1 MLLETSVDKKSNVT
15 AKVGLVG
22 ILGNLFLF
30 IIKMIVAVIS
40 KSQAMLADSINSG
53 TDILSSLMTL
63 IGGKLAAEAPDKGHN
78 YGHAKAEYVFSL
90 IISLI
95 MGYLAIK
102 IAWDGA
108 VSLIDRNV
116 FEISW
121 YLILV
126 CVITMITKFFLY
138 IYTHKIGEKN
148 DDILILANAQDHK
161 NDILVTASVLVGVI
175 AAVFKI
181 YWLDGIIAI
190 CIATRIFYVAIDF
203 FVQSYTVLIDRS
215 MDDVEIKE
223 IESIIKTYKNI
234 DHIDRI
240 TSKSTG
246 KSFIV
251 IVKVSV
257 DGNMTVNESHQIA
270 GKLKADIMKLK
281 NVYDVVVHINPV

>member
-1 MLLETSVDKKSNVT
+1 METSVDKKSNVT

-30 IIKMIVAVIS
+30 IIKIIVAVMS

-148 DDILILANAQDHK
+148 DDILINSNSKDPK

-234 DHIDRI
+234 DHIDKI

-270 GKLKADIMKLK
+270 GKLKSDIMKLK

>member
-1 MLLETSVDKKSNVT
+1 MKTSADRKSNVT
-15 AKVGLVG
+15 ARVGLVG
-22 ILGNLFLF
+22 IMGNLFLF
-30 IIKMIVAVIS
+30 VIKIIIAIVS

-63 IGGKLAAEAPDKGHN
+63 VGGKLAAEAPDKGHN

-95 MGYLAIK
+95 TGYLAIK

-116 FEISW
+116 FEFSW

-126 CVITMITKFFLY
+126 CAITMITKFFLY
-138 IYTHKIGEKN
+138 LYTRKVGKEN
-148 DDILILANAQDHK
+148 DDILILTNAQDHK

-175 AAVFKI
+175 AAVFKV
-181 YWLDGIIAI
+181 YWLDGIVAI
-190 CIATRIFYVAIDF
+190 CIATRIFYVAVDF
-203 FVQSYTVLIDRS
+203 FVQSYTVLIDKS
-215 MDDVEIKE
+215 MDDSEIKE
-223 IESIIKTYKNI
+223 IEDVIKCYENI
-234 DHIDRI
+234 DHIDKI

-257 DGNMTVNESHQIA
+257 DGNMTVNESHKIA
-270 GKLKADIMKLK
+270 GKLKSDIMKLK
-281 NVYDVVVHINPV
+281 NVYDVVVHINPA

>member
-1 MLLETSVDKKSNVT
+1 METSVDKKSNVT

-30 IIKMIVAVIS
+30 IIKIIVAVMS

-108 VSLIDRNV
+108 VSLIDKNV

-126 CVITMITKFFLY
+126 CIITMVTKFLLY
-138 IYTHKIGEKN
+138 LYTHKIGEKN

-161 NDILVTASVLVGVI
+161 NDILVTASVLVSVI

-234 DHIDRI
+234 DHIDKI

-257 DGNMTVNESHQIA
+257 DGNMSVNESHQIA
-270 GKLKADIMKLK
+270 GKLKSDIMKLK
-281 NVYDVVVHINPV
+281 NVYDVVIHINPV

>member
-1 MLLETSVDKKSNVT
+1 METSVDNKSNVT

-30 IIKMIVAVIS
+30 IIKIIVTIMS

-108 VSLIDRNV
+108 VSLIDKNV

-126 CVITMITKFFLY
+126 CIITMLTKFLLY
-138 IYTHKIGEKN
+138 VYTHKIGEKN

-234 DHIDRI
+234 DHIDKI

-270 GKLKADIMKLK
+270 GKLKSDIMKLK
-281 NVYDVVVHINPV
+281 NVYDVVIHINPV

>member
-1 MLLETSVDKKSNVT
+1 METSVDKKSNVT

-30 IIKMIVAVIS
+30 IIKIIVAVMS

-270 GKLKADIMKLK
+270 GKLKSDIMKLK
-281 NVYDVVVHINPV
+281 NVYDVVIHINPV

>member
-1 MLLETSVDKKSNVT
+1 METSVDKKSNVT

-30 IIKMIVAVIS
+30 IIKIIVAVMS

-108 VSLIDRNV
+108 GSLIDRNV

-270 GKLKADIMKLK
+270 GKLKSDIMKLK
-281 NVYDVVVHINPV
+281 NVYDVVIHINPV

>member
-30 IIKMIVAVIS
+30 IIKIIVAVMS

-108 VSLIDRNV
+108 VSLIDKNV

-126 CVITMITKFFLY
+126 CIITMVTKFLLY
-138 IYTHKIGEKN
+138 LYTHKIGEKN

-161 NDILVTASVLVGVI
+161 NDILVTASVLVSVI

-234 DHIDRI
+234 DHIDKI

-257 DGNMTVNESHQIA
+257 DGNMSVNESHQIA
-270 GKLKADIMKLK
+270 GKLKSDIMKLK
-281 NVYDVVVHINPV
+281 NVYDVVIHINPV

>member
-1 MLLETSVDKKSNVT
+1 MEKSVDNKSNVT
-15 AKVGLVG
+15 AKVGWVG

-30 IIKMIVAVIS
+30 IIKIIVAVMS

-108 VSLIDRNV
+108 VSLIDKNV

-148 DDILILANAQDHK
+148 EDILILANAQDHK
-161 NDILVTASVLVGVI
+161 NDILVTASVLIGVI
-175 AAVFKI
+175 AAIFKI
-181 YWLDGIIAI
+181 YWLDGVIAI

-234 DHIDRI
+234 DHVDKI

-257 DGNMTVNESHQIA
+257 DGNMTVNESHKIA
-270 GKLKADIMKLK
+270 GKLKSDIMKLK

>member
-1 MLLETSVDKKSNVT
+1 MEKSVDNKSNVT

-30 IIKMIVAVIS
+30 IIKIIVAVMS

-108 VSLIDRNV
+108 VSLIDKNV

-121 YLILV
+121 YLILG

-148 DDILILANAQDHK
+148 EDILILANAQDHK
-161 NDILVTASVLVGVI
+161 NDILVTASVLIGVI
-175 AAVFKI
+175 AAIFKI
-181 YWLDGIIAI
+181 YWLDGVIAI

-234 DHIDRI
+234 DHIDKI

-257 DGNMTVNESHQIA
+257 DGNMTVNESHKIA
-270 GKLKADIMKLK
+270 GKLKSDIMKLK

>member
-1 MLLETSVDKKSNVT
+1 METSVDKKSNVT

-30 IIKMIVAVIS
+30 IIKIIVAVMS

-126 CVITMITKFFLY
+126 CIITMVTKFLLY
-138 IYTHKIGEKN
+138 LYTHKIGEKN

-234 DHIDRI
+234 DHIDKI

-270 GKLKADIMKLK
+270 GKLKSDIMKLK
-281 NVYDVVVHINPV
+281 NVYDVVIHINPV

>member
-1 MLLETSVDKKSNVT
+1 MLLEANADNKSNVT

-30 IIKMIVAVIS
+30 IIKIIVAIAS

-108 VSLIDRNV
+108 VSLIDRNI

-126 CVITMITKFFLY
+126 CFITMITKFLLY
-138 IYTHKIGEKN
+138 LYTHKIGKKN
-148 DDILILANAQDHK
+148 EDILILANAQDHK
-161 NDILVTASVLVGVI
+161 NDILVTASVLIGII
-175 AAVFKI
+175 AAAFKI
-181 YWLDGIIAI
+181 YWLDGVIAI

-215 MDDVEIKE
+215 MDDAEIKE
-223 IESIIKTYKNI
+223 IEGIIKTYKNV
-234 DHIDRI
+234 DHIDKI

-251 IVKVSV
+251 IVKISV

-281 NVYDVVVHINPV
+281 NVYDVVIHINPV

>member
-1 MLLETSVDKKSNVT
+1 METSVDKKSNVT

-30 IIKMIVAVIS
+30 IIKIIVAVMS

-108 VSLIDRNV
+108 VSLIDKNV

-126 CVITMITKFFLY
+126 CIITMVTKFLLY
-138 IYTHKIGEKN
+138 LYTHKIGEKK

-175 AAVFKI
+175 AAIFKI

-234 DHIDRI
+234 DHIDKI

-257 DGNMTVNESHQIA
+257 DGNMSVNESHQIA
-270 GKLKADIMKLK
+270 GKLKSDIMKLK
-281 NVYDVVVHINPV
+281 NVYDVVIHINPV

>member
-1 MLLETSVDKKSNVT
+1 METSVDKKSNVT

-30 IIKMIVAVIS
+30 IIKIIVAVMS

-203 FVQSYTVLIDRS
+203 FVPSYTVLIDRS
-215 MDDVEIKE
+215 MDDAEIKE

>member
-1 MLLETSVDKKSNVT
+1 MSADRKSNVI
-15 AKVGLVG
+15 ARVGLVG
-22 ILGNLFLF
+22 IIGNLFLF
-30 IIKMIVAVIS
+30 VIKIIIAIVS

-63 IGGKLAAEAPDKGHN
+63 VGGKLAAEAPDKGHN

-95 MGYLAIK
+95 TGYLAIK
-102 IAWDGA
+102 IAWNGA

-116 FEISW
+116 FEFSW

-126 CVITMITKFFLY
+126 CAITMITKFFLY
-138 IYTHKIGEKN
+138 LYTRKVGKEN
-148 DDILILANAQDHK
+148 DDILILTNAQDHK
-161 NDILVTASVLVGVI
+161 NDILVTASVLVGIIV
-175 AAVFKI
+175 AVFKI

-234 DHIDRI
+234 DHIDKI

-270 GKLKADIMKLK
+270 GKLKSDIMKLK
-281 NVYDVVVHINPV
+281 NVYDVVIHINPV

>member
-1 MLLETSVDKKSNVT
+1 METSVDKKSNVT

-30 IIKMIVAVIS
+30 IIKIIVAVMS

-270 GKLKADIMKLK
+270 GKLKSDIMKLK

>member
-1 MLLETSVDKKSNVT
+1 METSVDKKSNVT

-30 IIKMIVAVIS
+30 IIKIIVAVMS

-108 VSLIDRNV
+108 VSLIDKNV

-126 CVITMITKFFLY
+126 CIITMVTKFLLY
-138 IYTHKIGEKN
+138 LYTHKIGEKN

-175 AAVFKI
+175 AAIFKI

-234 DHIDRI
+234 DHIDKI

-257 DGNMTVNESHQIA
+257 DGNMSVNESHQIA
-270 GKLKADIMKLK
+270 GKLKSDIMKLK
-281 NVYDVVVHINPV
+281 NVYDVVIHINPV

>member
-1 MLLETSVDKKSNVT
+1 METSVDKKSNVT

-30 IIKMIVAVIS
+30 IIKIIVAVMS

-215 MDDVEIKE
+215 MDDVEI
-223 IESIIKTYKNI
+223 ESIIKTYKNI
-234 DHIDRI
+234 DHIDKI

-270 GKLKADIMKLK
+270 GKLKSDIMKLK
-281 NVYDVVVHINPV
+281 NVYDVVIHINPV

>member
-1 MLLETSVDKKSNVT
+1 METSVDKKSNVT

-30 IIKMIVAVIS
+30 IIKIIVAVMS

-108 VSLIDRNV
+108 VSLIDKNV

-126 CVITMITKFFLY
+126 CIITMVTKFLLY
-138 IYTHKIGEKN
+138 LYTHKIGEKN

-175 AAVFKI
+175 AAIFKI

>member
-1 MLLETSVDKKSNVT
+1 MEKSVDNKSNVT

-30 IIKMIVAVIS
+30 IIKIIVAVMS

-215 MDDVEIKE
+215 MDDAEIKE

>member
-1 MLLETSVDKKSNVT
+1 METSVDKKSNVT

-30 IIKMIVAVIS
+30 IIKIIVAVMS

-108 VSLIDRNV
+108 GSLIDRNV

-270 GKLKADIMKLK
+270 GKLK
-281 NVYDVVVHINPV
+281 

>member
-1 MLLETSVDKKSNVT
+1 METSVDKKSNVT

-30 IIKMIVAVIS
+30 IIKIIVAVMS

-148 DDILILANAQDHK
+148 NDILILANAQDHK

-215 MDDVEIKE
+215 MDDAEIKE

>member
-1 MLLETSVDKKSNVT
+1 METSVDNKSNVT

-30 IIKMIVAVIS
+30 IIKIIVTIMS

-108 VSLIDRNV
+108 VSLIDKNV

-126 CVITMITKFFLY
+126 CIITMLTKFLLY
-138 IYTHKIGEKN
+138 LYTHKIGEKN

-234 DHIDRI
+234 DHIDKI

-270 GKLKADIMKLK
+270 GKLKSDIMKLK
-281 NVYDVVVHINPV
+281 NVYDVVIHINPV

>member
-1 MLLETSVDKKSNVT
+1 METSVDKKSNVT

-30 IIKMIVAVIS
+30 IIKIIVAVMS

-234 DHIDRI
+234 DHIDKI

-270 GKLKADIMKLK
+270 GKLKSDIMKLK
-281 NVYDVVVHINPV
+281 NVYDVVIHINPV

>member
-1 MLLETSVDKKSNVT
+1 MEKSVDNKSNVT
-15 AKVGLVG
+15 AKVGWVG

-30 IIKMIVAVIS
+30 IIKIIVAVMS

-95 MGYLAIK
+95 MGYLAVK

-108 VSLIDRNV
+108 VSLIDKNV

-148 DDILILANAQDHK
+148 EDILILANAQDHK
-161 NDILVTASVLVGVI
+161 NDILVTASVLIGVI
-175 AAVFKI
+175 AAIFKI
-181 YWLDGIIAI
+181 YWLDGVIAI

-234 DHIDRI
+234 DHVDKI

-257 DGNMTVNESHQIA
+257 DGNMTVNESHKIA
-270 GKLKADIMKLK
+270 GKLKSDIMKLK

>member
-1 MLLETSVDKKSNVT
+1 METSVDKKSNVT

-30 IIKMIVAVIS
+30 IIKIIVAVMS

-108 VSLIDRNV
+108 VSLIDKNV

-126 CVITMITKFFLY
+126 CIITMVTKFLLY
-138 IYTHKIGEKN
+138 LYTHKIGEKN

-234 DHIDRI
+234 DHIDKI

-257 DGNMTVNESHQIA
+257 DGNMSVNESHQIA
-270 GKLKADIMKLK
+270 GKLKSDIMKLK
-281 NVYDVVVHINPV
+281 NVYDVVIHINPV

>member
-1 MLLETSVDKKSNVT
+1 METSVDKKSNVT

-30 IIKMIVAVIS
+30 IIKIIVAVMS

-215 MDDVEIKE
+215 MDDAEIKE

>member
-30 IIKMIVAVIS
+30 IIKIIVAVMS

>member
-1 MLLETSVDKKSNVT
+1 METSVDKKSNVT

-30 IIKMIVAVIS
+30 IIKMIVAVMS

-108 VSLIDRNV
+108 VSLIDKNV
-116 FEISW
+116 FDISW

-126 CVITMITKFFLY
+126 CIITMVTKFLLY
-138 IYTHKIGEKN
+138 LYTHKIGEKN

-215 MDDVEIKE
+215 MDDEEIKE

-234 DHIDRI
+234 DHIDKI

-270 GKLKADIMKLK
+270 GKLKSDIMKLK

>member
-1 MLLETSVDKKSNVT
+1 METSVDKKSNVT

-30 IIKMIVAVIS
+30 IIKIIVAVMS

-175 AAVFKI
+175 AAIFKI

-270 GKLKADIMKLK
+270 GKLKSDIMKLK

>member
-1 MLLETSVDKKSNVT
+1 METSVDKKSNVT

-30 IIKMIVAVIS
+30 IIKIIVAVMS